1 MEDVSRVD
9 VGVLTFS
16 AELPAALHPG
26 TPICDHKSLYAN
38 AVGPYKCGVFTRAEV
53 GASENRSHTAA
64 ERPTRGADILH
75 ILRHATH
82 PRASSCLT
90 RLACSLI
97 LLLLERVEQRR
108 GCPVGH
114 GTSHHADDPDSA
126 EAEENVHGWAVE

>member
-1 MEDVSRVD
+1 MWTSEFLLFLPNSPQPCTR
-9 VGVLTFS
+9 GLRS
-16 AELPAALHPG
+16 AI
-26 TPICDHKSLYAN
+26 TNRYAN

-114 GTSHHADDPDSA
+114 GTSHHADDPNSA